1 VSGVETIARGD
12 DSRLVEPRRFLLRDP
27 IAFRAVWAAH
37 AGPDAPAPPVDFES
51 RMVAAVFAGER
62 PGSGYQV
69 DIRATRHDGPV
80 LEILVDET
88 PPDSQSA
95 TEQILVSP
103 FHIVARPRHDGEIR
117 FSTQGPWPPAATI
130 IFNREPHPRITPDQQ
145 PITPD
150 QPPITPDQPRITRST
165 RIGSETASSTGLTP
179 QVAAALA
186 YLAGPFSGMLLLATE
201 RSNRFVRFHAWQAV
215 LALGVVGVA
224 AVCSLLLAFALLI
237 VSPTAFWAML
247 WLAALSGVAWV
258 ILWALCLL
266 QAYKGRLWKLP
277 LAGDLAERYASS

>member
-1 VSGVETIARGD
+1 VSGIETIARGD

-27 IAFRAVWAAH
+27 VAFRAVWAAH
-37 AGPDAPAPPVDFES
+37 AGPDAPAPSVDFES
-51 RMVAAVFAGER
+51 QMVAAVFAGER
-62 PGSGYQV
+62 PSSGTQV
-69 DIRATRHDGPV
+69 EISGPRHDGPV
-80 LEILVDET
+80 LEILVDEV
-88 PPDSQSA
+88 PPDSQSV
-95 TEQILVSP
+95 TEQIIVSP
-103 FHIVARPRHDGEIR
+103 FHIVALPRHDGEIR

-130 IFNREPHPRITPDQQ
+130 IFNREPHPRNTQ
-145 PITPD
+145 
-150 QPPITPDQPRITRST
+150 DQPRSTRST
-165 RIGSETASSTGLTP
+165 QIGFETASSTGLTP

-215 LALGVVGVA
+215 LALGVLGVA

-237 VSPTAFWAML
+237 VSPMAFWAML

-266 QAYKGRLWKLP
+266 HAYKGRLWKLP
-277 LAGDLAERYASS
+277 LAGDLAERYAST